1 LATARGSEHTP
12 GSCAPEHGMVAR
24 IPEGLSFGE
33 VAPGT
38 EGAHYALS
46 IIRKAGIRGGQD
58 VLVHGATGV
67 IGGAAVQ
74 LLADIGARVVAV
86 CGTAGVDLVR
96 KLGADRVIDRE
107 TVDFT
112 QDDERYDVDFDAVGS
127 YRYVETGNKVGNVV
141 ITVG

>member
-1 LATARGSEHTP
+1 MRARARHGGANP
-12 GSCAPEHGMVAR
+12 GGPVVRGQLRQA
-24 IPEGLSFGE
+24 
-33 VAPGT
+33 T

-58 VLVHGATGV
+58 VLVYGATGA
-67 IGGAAVQ
+67 IGSAAVQ

-96 KLGADRVIDRE
+96 GLGADRVIDRE

-112 QDDERYDVDFDAVGS
+112 QDDQPVRRRLRRGRQEFIR
-127 YRYVETGNKVGNVV
+127 
-141 ITVG
+141 TVPDGC